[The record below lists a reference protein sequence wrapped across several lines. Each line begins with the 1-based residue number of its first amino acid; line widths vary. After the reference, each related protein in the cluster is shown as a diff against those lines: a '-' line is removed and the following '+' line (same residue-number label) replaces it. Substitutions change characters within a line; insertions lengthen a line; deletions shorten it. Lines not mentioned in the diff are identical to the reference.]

1 MAPDRTTLIR
11 RKLTDRKTTL
21 SALSAQTGI
30 NIRTLQRHI
39 SHPDMMTLGELRAIH
54 NRLRFTDEELARFGK
69 AL

>member
-1 MAPDRTTLIR
+1 MDRTTLIR
-11 RKLTDRKTTL
+11 HKLTDRKTTIR
-21 SALSAQTGI
+21 ALSDQTGI

-54 NRLRFTDEELARFGK
+54 NRLSFTDEELAKFGK